1 MELKEPFAG
10 GILCLLKI
18 ENYLPICIGIIINF
32 TKGDPLIRC
41 PLLGQTKSGYPL
53 GHTSPTIIAQMLTF
67 VEHHPVGL
75 FLWCQAQALLS
86 LRQPLI
92 DDSSSHGSPFRN
104 FRNNRSEEHT
114 SELQSL
120 M

>member
-1 MELKEPFAG
+1 MPH
-10 GILCLLKI
+10 
-18 ENYLPICIGIIINF
+18 
-32 TKGDPLIRC
+32 
-41 PLLGQTKSGYPL
+41 LGKTKSGYPL

-104 FRNNRSEEHT
+104 FRNNSVISNGEPLRNVTTQRSEERRVGKEGVSKFNSRWVSTH
-114 SELQSL
+114 
-120 M
+120 

>member
-1 MELKEPFAG
+1 MPH
-10 GILCLLKI
+10 
-18 ENYLPICIGIIINF
+18 
-32 TKGDPLIRC
+32 
-41 PLLGQTKSGYPL
+41 LGKTKSGYPL

-104 FRNNRSEEHT
+104 FRNNSVIRSEEHT

-120 M
+120 MRISYAVFCLQKKNQSTAYTHQLLS

>member
-1 MELKEPFAG
+1 
-10 GILCLLKI
+10 
-18 ENYLPICIGIIINF
+18 
-32 TKGDPLIRC
+32 
-41 PLLGQTKSGYPL
+41 
-53 GHTSPTIIAQMLTF
+53 MLTF

-104 FRNNRSEEHT
+104 FRNNSVISTGEPLRTVTDQRSEEHT

-120 M
+120 MRISYAVFCLKKKKHNKKKRTPQHAYPSNHTRTNITPTYHVELHSTTT

>member
-1 MELKEPFAG
+1 MR
-10 GILCLLKI
+10 ISDWSSDVCSSD
-18 ENYLPICIGIIINF
+18 LPICIGIIINF
-32 TKGDPLIRC
+32 TKGDPQIRC

-104 FRNNRSEEHT
+104 FRNNSVISTGEPLRT
-114 SELQSL
+114 VTDQ
-120 M
+120 